1 MSIAA
6 ITPPGAPGIAPRW
19 TSSAKSAVGT
29 AADANSRIWFTI
41 SHGILNE
48 IYAPRLDMACIR
60 DFGFLVTAKDYFSE
74 EKRDTVST
82 VRMVEDG
89 VPAFHLIN
97 TARDGRYRILK
108 TILSDPARE
117 VVLQEI
123 VFEALA
129 GQASDYAVHALV
141 APHLVNAGAGNTAWC
156 ADYKDHQMLF
166 AEGRGTS
173 LAVASS
179 VPWLA
184 RSAGYVGSSDGWQT
198 LSRGEGLRP
207 EYVRA
212 INGNV
217 ALSGTLD
224 LAAGGGRAL
233 LAIGF
238 GAQPEEAAFRALLSV
253 QQGIDTALD
262 RLCVGWRRWQESLIP
277 LDEPPTSGELNRYRI
292 STAVLAT
299 HRDPASGAIIASLS
313 IPWGSSKG
321 DDDLGGYHL
330 VWPRDLVQIAGGLLA
345 AGSTAHAKAVLDYLV
360 AVQESDGHWLQNSW
374 LDGRPYWQG
383 VQMDETAF
391 PILLYDMLM
400 RAGAIDRSEAAR
412 YRAMIKAAAGYI
424 VRNGPVTE
432 QDRWEEDG
440 GYSPFTLAAEIA
452 ALLCAADAMDA
463 AGNSTL
469 ARYLREVAD
478 GWNERIESWTYVVDT
493 ELSRKLGIEGYY
505 IRIGRPA
512 GDGQPDPHAI
522 VQIRNRPMGDA
533 GLEADLLVS
542 PDALALV
549 RFGLRAA
556 NDPRILNTVA
566 AIDGIVKRD
575 LPAGPYWYRYNDDGY
590 GEHADGAPFDGS
602 GVGRLWPLLTGERAH
617 YELAAGRPDEARRL
631 LATLEASASV
641 GGLLPEQ
648 IWDTDD
654 IPARELFLGRPSGS
668 AMPLAWAHAEHI
680 KLLRSLRD
688 GSVFD
693 MPPQTRERYIANTPP
708 PAPQAWRLGSKIS
721 TIGLGRVIRLELL
734 QPASV
739 HWSADKW
746 ATAHDSVAEPT
757 GLGTFICDLPTSG
770 LRAGAAVHFTLFWT
784 QTHEWQ
790 GTDFEVEIVAH
801 DQIG

>member
-1 MSIAA
+1 MEQIV

-29 AADANSRIWFTI
+29 SASGDSDAWFTI

-60 DFGFLVTAKDYFSE
+60 DFGFLITAKDYFSE

-82 VRMVEDG
+82 VTMVEDG
-89 VPAFHLIN
+89 IPAFRLVN
-97 TARDGRYRILK
+97 AARDGRYRIGK
-108 TILSDPARE
+108 TILSDPDRP
-117 VVLQEI
+117 VVLQDI
-123 VFEALA
+123 VFEPLV
-129 GQASDYAVHALV
+129 GTLSDYALHALV

-156 ADYKDHQMLF
+156 GDYKGHRLLF
-166 AEGRGTS
+166 AEGRGTA

-184 RSAGYVGSSDGWQT
+184 RSAGYVGISDGWQT
-198 LSRGEGLRP
+198 LSRGEGLKS

-212 INGNV
+212 VNGNV

-224 LAAGGGRAL
+224 LSSGQGRAL

-238 GAQPEEAAFRALLSV
+238 GAQFEEAAFRALLSLH
-253 QQGIDTALD
+253 QGTESTL
-262 RLCVGWRRWQESLIP
+262 RRFCLGWRQWQRGLLP
-277 LDEPPTSGELNRYRI
+277 LDEPGDARALNRYRV

-345 AGSTAHAKAVLDYLV
+345 AGSPSQARAVLDYLV
-360 AVQESDGHWLQNSW
+360 AVQEADGHWLQNSW

-391 PILLYDMLM
+391 PILLYDMLL
-400 RAGAIDRSEAAR
+400 RAGAIEAAEVPR
-412 YRAMIKAAAGYI
+412 YGAMIEAAAGYI

-452 ALLCAADAMDA
+452 ALLCAAEAVEA
-463 AGNSTL
+463 AGKASL

-493 ELSRKLGIEGYY
+493 ALSRKLGIDGYY
-505 IRIGRPA
+505 IRIARSA
-512 GDGQPDPHAI
+512 DGGMADPHGL
-522 VQIRNRPMGDA
+522 VRIRNRPEADA
-533 GLEADLLVS
+533 NLEADLLVS

-549 RFGLRAA
+549 RFGLRSPD
-556 NDPRILNTVA
+556 DPRIRNTVA
-566 AIDGIVKRD
+566 AIDAIVKRD

-590 GEHADGAPFDGS
+590 GEHADGAPFDGT
-602 GVGRLWPLLTGERAH
+602 GTGRLWPLLTGERAH
-617 YELAAGRPDEARRL
+617 YELAAGRPAEARRL
-631 LATLEASASV
+631 LATMEAAASD

-648 IWDTDD
+648 IWDSDD

-688 GSVFD
+688 GAVFD
-693 MPPQTRERYIANTPP
+693 MPPQTKNRYVANKPP
-708 PAPQAWRLGSKIS
+708 QAPQSWRLAAKI
-721 TIGLGRVIRLELL
+721 TKIGAGRTLRIELL
-734 QPASV
+734 QQANVS
-739 HWSADKW
+739 WSADGW
-746 ATAHDSVAEPT
+746 ATIHDSIAAAT
-757 GLGTFICDLPTSG
+757 GLGTFICDLPTAD
-770 LRAGAAVHFTLFWT
+770 LRAGGTVQFTFFWT
-784 QTHEWQ
+784 DTNEWQ
-790 GTDFEVEIVAH
+790 GANFSVEIAAE
-801 DQIG
+801 

>member
-1 MSIAA
+1 MEHAA
-6 ITPPGAPGIAPRW
+6 ITPPGAPGIPPRW

-29 AADANSRIWFTI
+29 AASAASPIWFTI

-48 IYAPRLDMACIR
+48 IYVPRLDMACIR

-74 EKRDTVST
+74 EKRDAVST

-89 VPAFHLIN
+89 IPAFRLVN
-97 TARDGRYRILK
+97 AARDGRYRIGK
-108 TILSDPARE
+108 TVLSDLDRA
-117 VVLQEI
+117 VVLQDI
-123 VFEALA
+123 VFEPLVGAL
-129 GQASDYAVHALV
+129 SDYALHALV

-156 ADYKDHQMLF
+156 GDYKGHHLLF
-166 AEGRGTS
+166 AEGRGTA

-184 RSAGYVGSSDGWQT
+184 RSAGYVGFSDGWQT
-198 LSRGEGLRP
+198 LSRGEGLKP

-212 INGNV
+212 VNGNV

-224 LAAGGGRAL
+224 LASGKGRAL

-238 GAQPEEAAFRALLSV
+238 GAQPEEAAFRALLSI
-253 QQGIDTALD
+253 QQGTESTL
-262 RLCVGWRRWQESLIP
+262 RRFCVGWRQWQETLLP
-277 LDEPPTSGELNRYRI
+277 LDELPDAGPLNRYRI

-345 AGSTAHAKAVLDYLV
+345 AGSPSHARAVLDYLV
-360 AVQESDGHWLQNSW
+360 AVQEADGHWLQNSW

-391 PILLYDMLM
+391 PILLYDMLL
-400 RAGAIDRSEAAR
+400 RAGAIDQAEAPR
-412 YRAMIKAAAGYI
+412 YGAMIEAAAGYI
-424 VRNGPVTE
+424 VRNGPATD

-452 ALLCAADAMDA
+452 ALLCAAGAMEA
-463 AGNSTL
+463 AGKASL

-493 ELSRKLGIEGYY
+493 ELSHKLGIEGYY
-505 IRIGRPA
+505 IRIAPPA
-512 GDGQPDPHAI
+512 DGGMSDSCALVP
-522 VQIRNRPMGDA
+522 IRNRPEANASM
-533 GLEADLLVS
+533 EADLLVS

-549 RFGLRAA
+549 RFGLRSTD
-556 NDPRILNTVA
+556 DPRIRDTVV
-566 AIDGIVKRD
+566 AIDAIVKRD

-590 GEHADGAPFDGS
+590 GEHADGAPFDGI

-617 YELAAGRPDEARRL
+617 YELAAGRPAEARRL
-631 LATLEASASV
+631 LAAMEAAASD

-648 IWDTDD
+648 IWDGED
-654 IPARELFLGRPSGS
+654 IARRELFLGRPSGS

-688 GSVFD
+688 GAVFD
-693 MPPQTRERYIANTPP
+693 MPPQTKKRYVDTKPP
-708 PAPQAWRLGSKIS
+708 PAPLSWRLSSKI
-721 TIGLGRVIRLELL
+721 TKIGSGRTLRLELL
-734 QPASV
+734 QEANV
-739 HWSADKW
+739 RWSADGW
-746 ATAHDSVAEPT
+746 VTVHDSMTQAT
-757 GLGTFICDLPTSG
+757 GLGTYICDLPAG
-770 LRAGAAVHFTLFWT
+770 ELRAGAAVQFTFFWIAT
-784 QTHEWQ
+784 SKWQ
-790 GTDFEVEIVAH
+790 GDNFVVEIAAH
-801 DQIG
+801 